1 MALVRPLRLP
11 VAAGVGR
18 LAPAAARRPVGGR
31 VLGEQGAQGAHRG
44 ADTGVPQLGAGAGR
58 FLGAFFAGYGL
69 ARVWAA
75 RQDPVPARLVRGL
88 AAVFALG
95 TVGRLLSLAVE
106 GRPHWFQVVLIV
118 QEVLIPPL
126 LFWLADADERA
137 YAARRGGEGAI

>member
-1 MALVRPLRLP
+1 MAKALRGFAWVMGIACTAIGLWH
-11 VAAGVGR
+11 VAAGNV
-18 LAPAAARRPVGGR
+18 AIP
-31 VLGEQGAQGAHRG
+31 GEG
-44 ADTGVPQLGAGAGR
+44 GAGPTVDSLGR
-58 FLGAFFAGYGL
+58 FLGAFFADYGL
-69 ARVWAA
+69 AWVWAA
-75 RQDPVPARLVRGL
+75 RQDPVPARLVRWL

-137 YAARRGGEGAI
+137 YAARREGEGAA